1 MVSEIHRIA
10 TDKRE
15 SDLEFASRAVVYLE
29 KKGLGVDE
37 VIDCLIEEFELDR
50 ETARAIASVAA

>member
-15 SDLEFASRAVVYLE
+15 SDLEFASQAVVYLE

-37 VIDCLIEEFELDR
+37 VIDCLMEEFELDR
-50 ETARAIASVAA
+50 DTARAIVSVAA